1 VMRTT
6 IILLG
11 IAFLLG
17 VANPAGAETIVI
29 DPDYYT
35 IVIDPDDY
43 TIVADPSNPPTG
55 SEMDTSGVSLYT
67 RGGIDPGNELRVF
80 AVTTLVPG
88 SSNAVF
94 GHLGPADSDPP
105 PDPPFAPD
113 FGRSWG
119 GQAFSPDSFE
129 WLEAVFDEPADW
141 VSLDFIRNSVDD
153 TGGHLSANDT
163 MGYLTAK
170 LVGAPS
176 IMVQTNDNLPAIGDR
191 MTLSISAPPGHRIAS
206 ITASWYD
213 GCSNGELDTLQF
225 GIVPEPSSIVAVLS
239 LIGLACVTLCYRRM
253 RRATA

>member
-1 VMRTT
+1 MMRTT

-17 VANPAGAETIVI
+17 VANPAGAEMIVI

-43 TIVADPSNPPTG
+43 TIVANPSNPSPG
-55 SEMDTSGVSLYT
+55 SEMDTPGVSLYT

-94 GHLGPADSDPP
+94 GHFGPAS
-105 PDPPFAPD
+105 APD

-119 GQAFSPDSFE
+119 GQAPFPDSFE
-129 WLEAVFDEPADW
+129 WLEAIFDEPADW

-163 MGYLTAK
+163 KGYLTAE
-170 LVGAPS
+170 LVGASS
-176 IMVQTNDNLPAIGDR
+176 ITVWTNDTSPAIGDR
-191 MTLSISAPPGHRIAS
+191 MTLSISAQPGRKIAS
-206 ITASWYD
+206 ITASWND

-225 GIVPEPSSIVAVLS
+225 GIVPEPSSIVAILS

>member
-1 VMRTT
+1 MMRTT

-17 VANPAGAETIVI
+17 VANPAGAEMIVI

-43 TIVADPSNPPTG
+43 TIVADPSNPPEG
-55 SEMDTSGVSLYT
+55 SEMDTPGVSLYT
-67 RGGIDPGNELRVF
+67 RGGMFSGDYRVF

-94 GHLGPADSDPP
+94 GHLGPTDSDPP

-119 GQAFSPDSFE
+119 GQTAFPDSFE
-129 WLEAVFDEPADW
+129 WLEAIFDEPADW

-163 MGYLTAK
+163 KGYLTAE
-170 LVGAPS
+170 LVGASS
-176 IMVQTNDNLPAIGDR
+176 ITVWTNDTSPAIGDR
-191 MTLSISAPPGHRIAS
+191 MTLSISAQPGRKIAS
-206 ITASWYD
+206 ITASWND

-225 GIVPEPSSIVAVLS
+225 GIVPEPSSIVAILS